1 MNQFPVILPDGR
13 GGQTMFRSGEGTTSQ
28 WFSRFVGE
36 KGLSRIS
43 YAPVKAKQVQ
53 SEKIDSSV
61 NVKNIDQ
68 IAQAVAKV
76 LEGKMNVTVNQYPQ
90 NLEHLSHQLPQFD
103 DSQSQSRLADAMSV
117 QTEKKDSNLKN
128 FEEVRVK
135 KSKKQTDET
144 LSLLAGLE

>member
-36 KGLSRIS
+36 KGLSRIA

-90 NLEHLSHQLPQFD
+90 NLSHQLPQFD